1 MQGVLKAKSG
11 GNQFLLLISITL
23 ASFFILGLVGT
34 LAISAI
40 TGIGINEMSDISKLN
55 FTKPETINLIR
66 GMQVVQFISLFVVP
80 TFICAKLFS
89 TNTRK
94 YLGFKAP
101 SNTGYF
107 LVGIGV
113 MLLSIPLINLL
124 GELNKNVHF
133 PSVIEKWMKS
143 SEEEAAKT
151 IKALLSKQTFKDLI
165 LNIIFIAG
173 LAAVGEELL
182 FRGIV
187 QRLLTKM
194 FKSPWAGIIIAAF
207 LFSTLH
213 MQFYGFLPRFVLG
226 ILLGLIYWYS
236 GSLWPAILAHFVY
249 DAFFITVIYFRPE
262 MVNDVPSVKLSALA
276 IGAVISLALVTYL
289 VSWMKKKSSTT
300 YSDVYSEDNTPVK
313 DHPF

>member
-133 PSVIEKWMKS
+133 PSVVERWMKS

-207 LFSTLH
+207 LFSALH

-262 MVNDVPSVKLSALA
+262 MVNDDPSVKLSALA

-289 VSWMKKKSSTT
+289 VIWMKKKSATT
-300 YSDVYSEDNTPVK
+300 YSDVYAEDNTPVK

>member
-23 ASFFILGLVGT
+23 ASFFILGLAGT
-34 LAISAI
+34 LALSSI
-40 TGIGINEMSDISKLN
+40 TGISIDKMGDLAKMD

-66 GMQVVQFISLFVVP
+66 GMQVVQFISLFLVP

-89 TNTRK
+89 SNTRK

-101 SNTGYF
+101 SHAGYF

-124 GELNKNVHF
+124 GELNKNVQF
-133 PSVIEKWMKS
+133 PSAIEKWMKS

-151 IKALLSKQTFKDLI
+151 IKALLSKQTLKDLFI
-165 LNIIFIAG
+165 NIICIAG

-194 FKSPWAGIIIAAF
+194 FKSPWAGIIIAAI
-207 LFSTLH
+207 LFSALH

-226 ILLGLIYWYS
+226 ILLGLIFWYS
-236 GSLWPAILAHFVY
+236 GSLWPAIVAHFVY
-249 DAFFITVIYFRPE
+249 DAFFIIVLYFKPE
-262 MVNDVPSVKLSALA
+262 MINDDASVKLPALA
-276 IGAVISLALVTYL
+276 MGAAISLALVTFL
-289 VSWMKKKSSTT
+289 VIWMRKKTVTT
-300 YSDVYSEDNTPVK
+300 YSEVYADDNVPVK